1 MACNGYAPRAERF
14 KSLSLLTTVLFILSF
29 ITPLMEAAAQNRPPR
44 PQPERPGPPVP
55 TNPTPANNTPFV
67 VVENSD
73 LSASLGASFS
83 YDTTQGGTTFGDGD
97 GDALSY
103 TISVTP
109 ANSGLAADGGAL
121 AGTLASTGTFLVV
134 VTATDPSGV
143 NARDDFL
150 LVVSD
155 ATAGERLASPVLPP
169 ELLNYANA
177 TIPGYYRRGR
187 LGDADNTP
195 EDNPITNAGATLGR
209 VLFYD
214 VKLSANDTVAC
225 ASCHQQANGFS
236 DPATLSTG
244 FDGGLTGRHSMGL
257 ANARFY
263 ERGHFFWDERANTL
277 EDQVLMPIQDSVEMG
292 MTLTALETK
301 LQATDYYGPLFEAA
315 FGDDTVTSDR
325 ISKALAQ
332 FVRAIVSADTKF
344 DSAFVGGGN
353 PPDFEAVFTAQEIE
367 GLVLFGQGGDRAGR
381 SLGCAACH
389 GTPGHISDTI
399 HNNGLDITVTGDDGA
414 GNKQFKAPSLRNI
427 AITAPYMHD
436 GRFAT
441 LEDVIDFY
449 NSGVQPNPNLDQ
461 RLRGPGGQPRRL
473 NMTQAEKD
481 ALLAFLNTLTDES
494 MATDER
500 FSDPFVSR

>member
-1 MACNGYAPRAERF
+1 MACNGYAPTAERL
-14 KSLSLLTTVLFILSF
+14 KSLSLLTAALFTLCF
-29 ITPLMEAAAQNRPPR
+29 IAPFMEASAQNRPRPR
-44 PQPERPGPPVP
+44 PERP
-55 TNPTPANNTPFV
+55 TPAPEPTNNTPFV
-67 VVENSD
+67 VIENAD
-73 LSASLGASFS
+73 QNASLGVSFS
-83 YDTTQGGTTFGDGD
+83 YDATQGGTTFSDGD
-97 GDALSY
+97 GDTLSY
-103 TISVTP
+103 AISITP
-109 ANSGLAADGGAL
+109 ATSGLTANGGTL
-121 AGTLASTGTFLVV
+121 TGTLASTGTFLVV
-134 VTATDPSGV
+134 VTATDPSGAS
-143 NARDDFL
+143 ARDDFL
-150 LVVSD
+150 IVVSD
-155 ATAGERLASPVLPP
+155 TTVGERTEAPVLPAV
-169 ELLNYANA
+169 LLNYANA

-214 VKLSANDTVAC
+214 VKLSANDTVSC
-225 ASCHQQANGFS
+225 ASCHQQESGFS
-236 DPATLSTG
+236 DPATLSVG
-244 FDGGLTGRHSMGL
+244 FDGRLTGRHSMGL

-263 ERGHFFWDERANTL
+263 EGGHFFWDERAETL

-292 MTLTALETK
+292 MTLTALEAK

-332 FVRAIVSADTKF
+332 FVRAIVSTGTKY
-344 DSAFVGGGN
+344 DSAFVGGGT
-353 PPDFEAVFTAQEIE
+353 PQDFEAVFTDEEIQ
-367 GLVLFGQGGDRAGR
+367 GLVLFGQGGNREGR

-389 GTPGHISDTI
+389 GTPGHISETV

-427 AITAPYMHD
+427 AVTAPYMHD

-441 LEDVIDFY
+441 LEEVIEFY

-481 ALLAFLNTLTDES
+481 ALLAFLGTLTDES
-494 MATDER
+494 LLADER
-500 FSDPFVSR
+500 FSDPFVAR